1 MSGTSVLPYRYR
13 INGVLS
19 TDKTVMQNME
29 MITSAAQSWLTYDI
43 NLGKWAVV
51 INEPGTSTVSF
62 DDSNII
68 GPISVQGTGLREL
81 YNTVRVEFPHVD
93 LADEPDYIEDTIPE
107 VDRNANEPDN
117 TLVINLDLIND
128 PVMAESLGIVEL
140 KQSRVDRVIRF
151 TTDYTHL
158 GIKAGDLIDVTNS
171 VLGYTNKMFRVV
183 SMAEADAEDG
193 GLNITITALE
203 YDANVYD
210 LSDIFR
216 YERSNQNGLVTIG
229 YVGAPTTPTITAF
242 ANSARP
248 RTSIATTV
256 PTGIVDGIEFW
267 FSSDGTNYVLLSTET
282 PTTGAFTYGETVTYD
297 YDKYVVTSNVYAKC
311 RAINSTT
318 SSDYSSVGS
327 LLNFAPVQITDAI
340 QDGTTALRNSS
351 GGSLATALGIATL
364 VNKVGTAFGN
374 NSGLKLSDAV
384 FTQAGFPAANS
395 IPIFNTF
402 QTTLSPAAVDTAF
415 DTYIG
420 TTPIAFGTGYAATGN
435 GAVLSFSLS
444 STVQQL
450 MIVTQCP
457 QVNCSYQ
464 YYDNGTSS
472 VQTRSGT
479 FAYMPCLYEIYR
491 TGTLIQTS
499 TADWQTQSIILLIE
513 NATAASYQIRVKP
526 LVTYDLNQTTY
537 KEIYF
542 YDQTTIAQ
550 ASGGGIT
557 STAFGFTVL
566 P

>member
-1 MSGTSVLPYRYR
+1 MAGTSILPYRYR

-29 MITSAAQSWLTYDI
+29 MITSAAQSWLPYDI

-62 DDSNII
+62 DDSNIV

-93 LADEPDYIEDTIPE
+93 LDDEPDYIEDTIPE
-107 VDRNANEPDN
+107 IDRNANEPDN
-117 TLVINLDLIND
+117 TLTINLDLIND
-128 PVMAESLGIVEL
+128 PVMAESLGIIEL
-140 KQSRVDRVIRF
+140 KQSRVNRVIRF

-158 GIKAGDLIDVTNS
+158 GVKAGDLIDVTNS
-171 VLGYTNKMFRVV
+171 VLAYTNKMFRII

-193 GLNITITALE
+193 GINITITALE

-282 PTTGAFTYGETVTYD
+282 PTGGAFTFGETVTYD

-311 RAINSTT
+311 RAVNSTT

-327 LLNFAPVQITDAI
+327 LLNFAPVQITDAVK
-340 QDGTTALRNSS
+340 DGSTTLLNSS
-351 GGSLATALGIATL
+351 GGSLATALGIASL
-364 VNKVGTAFGN
+364 INKLGAAFGSN
-374 NSGLKLSDAV
+374 NTAKLSEAV
-384 FTQAGFPAANS
+384 FSQAGFPNTKNIMVSDAAGLVTVSGLTPQSNISDPFLQMGANVNFTASQSATYKIDCIIDQNS
-395 IPIFNTF
+395 SGSLGGRGTHYSED
-402 QTTLSPAAVDTAF
+402 TDSVAVAF
-415 DTYIG
+415 DLIDNVT
-420 TTPIAFGTGYAATGN
+420 
-435 GAVLSFSLS
+435 
-444 STVQQL
+444 STV
-450 MIVTQCP
+450 V
-457 QVNCSYQ
+457 S
-464 YYDNGTSS
+464 
-472 VQTRSGT
+472 
-479 FAYMPCLYEIYR
+479 
-491 TGTLIQTS
+491 TS
-499 TADWQTQSIILLIE
+499 T
-513 NATAASYQIRVKP
+513 
-526 LVTYDLNQTTY
+526 
-537 KEIYF
+537 
-542 YDQTTIAQ
+542 
-550 ASGGGIT
+550 SGGIGAFSWTDYVIT
-557 STAFGFTVL
+557 GVVSLVQGRSYTLQFLYLCYTESNPSTNASFDISYNVFTIS

>member
-51 INEPGTSTVSF
+51 INEPGNATVTF
-62 DDSNII
+62 NDSNIV

-93 LADEPDYIEDTIPE
+93 LDDEPDYIEDTIPAG
-107 VDRNANEPDN
+107 DRNANEPDN
-117 TLVINLDLIND
+117 TLTINLDLIND
-128 PVMAESLGIVEL
+128 PVMAESLGIIEL
-140 KQSRVDRVIRF
+140 KQSRVNRVIKF
-151 TTDYTHL
+151 TTDYTYL
-158 GIKAGDLIDVTNS
+158 GVKAGDLIGVTNS
-171 VLGYTNKMFRVV
+171 VLGYTNKVFRII

-193 GLNITITALE
+193 GINITITALE

-282 PTTGAFTYGETVTYD
+282 PTGGAFTFGQTVTYD

-311 RAINSTT
+311 RAVNATT
-318 SSDYSSVGS
+318 TSDYSSVGS
-327 LLNFAPVQITDAI
+327 LLNFAPVQITDAV
-340 QDGTTALRNSS
+340 QDGTTTLRNSS

-364 VNKVGTAFGN
+364 VNKVGTAFGS
-374 NSGLKLSDAV
+374 NSSAKLSEAV
-384 FTQAGFPAANS
+384 FSQAGFPNTKNIMVSDASGLVTVSGLTPQTSISDPFLQMGANVVFTASQSATYKVDVILDQNTSGAA
-395 IPIFNTF
+395 
-402 QTTLSPAAVDTAF
+402 
-415 DTYIG
+415 G
-420 TTPIAFGTGYAATGN
+420 GR
-435 GAVLSFSLS
+435 GAYWSEDED
-444 STVQQL
+444 TVQVRFD
-450 MIVTQCP
+450 I
-457 QVNCSYQ
+457 
-464 YYDNGTSS
+464 YDNVTGLE
-472 VQTRSGT
+472 VAFSG
-479 FAYMPCLYEIYR
+479 
-491 TGTLIQTS
+491 
-499 TADWQTQSIILLIE
+499 
-513 NATAASYQIRVKP
+513 
-526 LVTYDLNQTTY
+526 
-537 KEIYF
+537 
-542 YDQTTIAQ
+542 
-550 ASGGGIT
+550 SGGIGAQYWTDFVIT
-557 STAFGFTVL
+557 DVMSLIAGRSYTSMRSFANNGFHQVVEH
-566 P
+566 

>member
-29 MITSAAQSWLTYDI
+29 MITGAAQSWLTYDI

-62 DDSNII
+62 NDSNIV

-216 YERSNQNGLVTIG
+216 FERSNQNGLVTIG

-267 FSSDGTNYVLLSTET
+267 FSTDNTNYVLLSTET
-282 PTTGAFTYGETVTYD
+282 PTTGAFTFGETVTYD
-297 YDKYVVTSNVYAKC
+297 YDKYQVTSNVFAKC

-318 SSDYSSVGS
+318 SSDYSNVGS

-340 QDGTTALRNSS
+340 QDGTTALRNSG

-364 VNKVGTAFGN
+364 INKLGNAFGN
-374 NSGLKLSDAV
+374 NSSQTLSEAI
-384 FTQAGFPAANS
+384 FKQAGFP
-395 IPIFNTF
+395 NT
-402 QTTLSPAAVDTAF
+402 LNIMVSDTA
-415 DTYIG
+415 G
-420 TTPIAFGTGYAATGN
+420 
-435 GAVLSFSLS
+435 
-444 STVQQL
+444 
-450 MIVTQCP
+450 IVT
-457 QVNCSYQ
+457 V
-464 YYDNGTSS
+464 SS
-472 VQTRSGT
+472 LAQANTLTAMYNTTFTASQTAT
-479 FAYMPCLYEIYR
+479 YKVE
-491 TGTLIQTS
+491 
-499 TADWQTQSIILLIE
+499 SIIDQNSSGAHGGRGNIAPNFYGEPADTITVGFDLRDNSAGNVSVASSISGGLGAQYWQDFAITAQA
-513 NATAASYQIRVKP
+513 NITAAHSYTLYFDYINDTESAPSSLASFDISWNIFTVKP
-526 LVTYDLNQTTY
+526 T
-537 KEIYF
+537 
-542 YDQTTIAQ
+542 
-550 ASGGGIT
+550 
-557 STAFGFTVL
+557 
-566 P
+566 

>member
-1 MSGTSVLPYRYR
+1 MSGTSTLPYRYR

-29 MITSAAQSWLTYDI
+29 MITGACQSWLTYDI
-43 NLGKWAVV
+43 NQGKWAVV
-51 INEPGTSTVSF
+51 INEAGNSTVSF
-62 DDSNII
+62 NDSNII
-68 GPISVQGTGLREL
+68 GPISVQGTGLRDL

-93 LADEPDYIEDTIPE
+93 LDDEPDYIEDTIPAI
-107 VDRNANEPDN
+107 DRNANEPDN
-117 TLVINLDLIND
+117 TLTINLDLVND

-140 KQSRVDRVIRF
+140 KQSRVDRVIKF

-158 GIKAGDLIDVTNS
+158 GVKAGDLIDVTNS
-171 VLGYTNKMFRVV
+171 VLNYTNKVFRVI

-229 YVGAPTTPTITAF
+229 YVGAPTTPTITAY

-282 PTTGAFTYGETVTYD
+282 PTGGAFTYGETVTYD

-311 RAINSTT
+311 RAVNSTT

-340 QDGTTALRNSS
+340 QDGTTALRSS
-351 GGSLATALGIATL
+351 GGGSLATALGIATL
-364 VNKVGTAFGN
+364 VQKVGNAFGS
-374 NSGLKLSDAV
+374 NSSAKLSEAV
-384 FTQAGFPAANS
+384 FSQAGFPNTKNIMVSDSAGLITVSGLAPMAASSDPAAQMGGNVTFTASQSATYKVDCIIDQNDSGARGGRGTLWSEDLDDVFVSFNLIDNVTSTVVANS
-395 IPIFNTF
+395 
-402 QTTLSPAAVDTAF
+402 
-415 DTYIG
+415 G
-420 TTPIAFGTGYAATGN
+420 
-435 GAVLSFSLS
+435 
-444 STVQQL
+444 
-450 MIVTQCP
+450 
-457 QVNCSYQ
+457 
-464 YYDNGTSS
+464 
-472 VQTRSGT
+472 
-479 FAYMPCLYEIYR
+479 
-491 TGTLIQTS
+491 
-499 TADWQTQSIILLIE
+499 
-513 NATAASYQIRVKP
+513 
-526 LVTYDLNQTTY
+526 
-537 KEIYF
+537 
-542 YDQTTIAQ
+542 
-550 ASGGGIT
+550 SGGPGAQSWT
-557 STAFGFTVL
+557 DFALTAQLSLVQGRSYTLQFFYYAYTESNPTDDASFDISYNVFTIS